1 MQQVAL
7 QLIYLFT
14 YVLPLFLLS
23 YLFIVIMSHETK
35 PHTYYV
41 AGVGTDFIFQVSPT
55 KFWNC
60 RFAK

>member
-7 QLIYLFT
+7 QLIYLLM
-14 YVLPLFLLS
+14 YFLCFYFLT